1 VSVLQT
7 ETIPLDV
14 ADGSA
19 MSAYVSRPS
28 TDGKHPA
35 ILVFMEALGVNS
47 QIRGVADRYAR
58 EGFVA
63 IAPDLFHR
71 TRPGYEAA
79 AIVMDEIMPMINS
92 MTAEGMIADVSAA
105 HAWLSK
111 QSDVAPN
118 SIAAVGF
125 CLGGRAAFL
134 ANAELPL
141 AAAISYYGGR
151 IAPALLDYA
160 RRLHAPHL
168 FFWGGID
175 AGIPPEQRRTVVDA
189 LRSAGKKFV
198 DVEFSDANHAFFN
211 EQVDRYNAPAARQS
225 WALSL
230 AFLNENLD
238 AATQNRVASQG

>member
-1 VSVLQT
+1 
-7 ETIPLDV
+7 
-14 ADGSA
+14 
-19 MSAYVSRPS
+19 
-28 TDGKHPA
+28 
-35 ILVFMEALGVNS
+35 MEALGVSS
-47 QIRGVADRYAR
+47 QIRGLVDRYAR

-71 TRPGYEAA
+71 TKPGYEATT
-79 AIVMDEIMPMINS
+79 IVMDEIMPMINS
-92 MTAEGMIADVSAA
+92 MTTEGMIADASAA
-105 HAWLSK
+105 HEWLSK
-111 QSDVAPN
+111 QSYAAAN

-160 RRLHAPHL
+160 QRLHGPHL

-175 AGIPPEQRRTVVDA
+175 AGIPPEQHRAVADA
-189 LRSAGKKFV
+189 VRSAGKKFV

-225 WALSL
+225 WALGL
-230 AFLNENLD
+230 AFLKENLP
-238 AATQNRVASQG
+238 ATAR